1 MVATGEKDALEAVH
15 SLNRSAPG
23 ADDMLRLHLS
33 ESVDGAGPTVL
44 EALRRE
50 LSRPNRYP
58 DPACTELREALAR
71 QHGMHA
77 DQVTVGNGIDELL
90 LLLALAHLG
99 PGRVAL
105 TTAQTFPAYR
115 TVSLVCR
122 ADVRLSPLHGYT
134 VDADAFEAALG
145 AGVHVAFLCNP
156 HNPTGTALSHVTLER
171 LVACSEAHGA
181 TLVCDEAYVEFGPEP
196 ADFLSALVAKTDRL
210 IVLRTFSKMLGL
222 AGLRVGYA
230 LGSTGVMERVQRA
243 KTIVPFSVN
252 RLAQAAALAC
262 VRGGVDV
269 EERRARNARVR
280 ATTYRLLDE
289 LRIEYVPSATN
300 FVLLKLPG
308 GDSRRVAEQLRVRH
322 EILVRDTSDFG
333 LPGHIRVALGTC
345 EEMER
350 FVDAL
355 AALFTDQSWE

>member
-1 MVATGEKDALEAVH
+1 VVATGEKDVLEALSTVNRSVH
-15 SLNRSAPG
+15 SS
-23 ADDMLRLHLS
+23 DDMLRLHLN
-33 ESVDGAGPTVL
+33 ETVDGPGPAVL

-58 DPACTELREALAR
+58 DPTCTELRELLAR
-71 QHGMHA
+71 QHGMHP
-77 DQVTVGNGIDELL
+77 DQVAVGNGIDELL
-90 LLLALAHLG
+90 LVLALAHLG

-122 ADVRLSPLHGYT
+122 ADLRLSPLRGYT
-134 VDADAFEAALG
+134 VDVDAFEAALG
-145 AGVHVAFLCNP
+145 AGIQVAFLCNP
-156 HNPTGTALSHVTLER
+156 HNPTGTALSQAALER

-181 TLVCDEAYVEFGPEP
+181 ILVCDEAYVEFGSEP
-196 ADFLSALVAKTDRL
+196 LDFLPALAAKTDRL

-230 LGSTGVMERVQRA
+230 LGSSGAMERVQRA
-243 KTIVPFSVN
+243 NSILPFSVN
-252 RLAQAAALAC
+252 RLAQAAAVAC
-262 VRGGVDV
+262 VRSGVDV
-269 EERRARNARVR
+269 EARRERVARAR

-289 LRIEYVPSATN
+289 LHVEYVPSAAN

-308 GDSRRVAEQLRVRH
+308 GDSRRMTEQLRVGH
-322 EILVRDTSDFG
+322 GILVRDTSDFA
-333 LPGHIRVALGTC
+333 LPGHIRVSLGTC

-350 FVDAL
+350 FVDAM
-355 AALFTDQSWE
+355 AALLGHQRWE